1 MRRAVL
7 LLIVVAVGAL
17 GIPMAEAHGGVPHA
31 ATARVSELQSR
42 SAHPLALGERAHAVL
57 ARAATPT
64 SSPAPHLPS
73 AKAHSRCPDDD
84 GGPCTC
90 QEERCT
96 SRSLPQ
102 AIALPD
108 VEGRPAPQV
117 EPALPRIVPVPVVVE
132 DRHGPCA
139 VGSRDP
145 PHCA

>member
-1 MRRAVL
+1 MRRVVL
-7 LLIVVAVGAL
+7 LLIAVVAAVGAI
-17 GIPMAEAHGGVPHA
+17 GIPAADAHGGASHA
-31 ATARVSELQSR
+31 ATARVPEAPS
-42 SAHPLALGERAHAVL
+42 HPLRLRERAD
-57 ARAATPT
+57 ARVTGAATPT
-64 SSPAPHLPS
+64 TSPAPHPPY

-117 EPALPRIVPVPVVVE
+117 EQALPRIAPVPVVLE

-145 PHCA
+145 PTFS